1 MAPSAAP
8 DFLLVLVALAG
19 SMRLS
24 LMKAAHV
31 AASREARQE
40 IRFAPTARRDR
51 RDDKKGDAGG
61 GRCRHYCMQ
70 LLQFGVLLLK
80 NYGGFR

>member
-1 MAPSAAP
+1 MAPSASP

-31 AASREARQE
+31 AASREAREE
-40 IRFAPTARRDR
+40 IRVRL
-51 RDDKKGDAGG
+51 G
-61 GRCRHYCMQ
+61 
-70 LLQFGVLLLK
+70 
-80 NYGGFR
+80 